1 MLPLGLSYRR
11 ALLDAELARLG
22 RTLGGVVLDV
32 GGRRTPRGR
41 FVPPV
46 ERVRRWTVVN
56 LDPLGRPDVVADAA
70 ALPVRHAVADAVLC
84 IEVLQYVAR
93 PESAVA
99 ELARVLA
106 PGGTAVISAPLLH
119 RADAPTDRHRFTEV
133 RLRELVEGAG
143 LKPLSVLPQGLFFT
157 TLANFLRQA
166 AAAVGRRPAR
176 YLAAAAVVPVAELLR
191 ALDRLAPVRRSTFL
205 SSFTTGFLVV
215 ARKL

>member
-22 RTLGGVVLDV
+22 RSLAGVVLDV
-32 GGRRTPRGR
+32 GGRRTPRGS

-46 ERVRRWTVVN
+46 ERCRRWTVVN
-56 LDPLGRPDVVADAA
+56 LDPVARPDVVADAV
-70 ALPVRHAVADAVLC
+70 ALPVRDAAADAVLC

-99 ELARVLA
+99 EIARVLT
-106 PGGTAVISAPLLH
+106 PGGTAVVSAPLLH
-119 RADAPTDRHRFTEV
+119 RADAPADRHRFTAL

-143 LKPLSVLPQGLFFT
+143 LEPVSVLPQGFFFT

-166 AAAVGRRPAR
+166 AAAIGHRPAR
-176 YLAAAAVVPVAELLR
+176 YLAAAAVVPLTELLR
-191 ALDRLAPVRRSTFL
+191 ALDRLPAVRRSVFL
-205 SSFTTGFLVV
+205 SSFTTGFFVV